1 LNKSNLE
8 SIIKLLKRFV
18 TIFFIRRIKNDMI
31 DAQNSDFRNHIGIF
45 KDSRFLNNKT
55 PIIFFIK
62 IKVFS

>member
-1 LNKSNLE
+1 MNKSNLE

-45 KDSRFLNNKT
+45 KDSRSLNNKNT
-55 PIIFFIK
+55 YYFFIK
-62 IKVFS
+62 IEVFS